1 MVMQLERP
9 VEKAVVPISEALVL
23 ERNDPSSKLDVLTS
37 LRFFAAAS
45 VFFLHAQSMGLAKV
59 VPAGQAH
66 FALAHGVSFFFTL
79 SGFLLAYR
87 YQKFGTRQSILEYFG
102 NRFGRIFP
110 LYYLTAIPFLFVPQ
124 LSIFTPH
131 PWEDIPRYLLAI
143 QAWQR
148 DLHLACCVNPVA
160 QSVSTEMFFYAL
172 FPILLLCKRP
182 NLTLLCSSLIVVYFI
197 APHFSNQAVVALSYS
212 PIAMLVFFLAGIV
225 GQECFFYFGKRI
237 QKSVRQGALQ
247 GCWFTVAEV
256 FTLGVCLALS
266 FNNSTG
272 TGKEIL
278 VHGHR
283 VLFSHLLSAGLACSF
298 AAMIAIFAF
307 GRGAMSS
314 VLKQPF
320 FVALGESS
328 YALFLVHYGIL
339 LLFTPWSLSLQASS
353 AHNLCWPI
361 LALCITISLLLH
373 KFVEAP
379 LRKTISSMVRG
390 SLMSRQKEQ
399 SSTEATSVVEQPSSL
414 TAGEYV
420 RELGL
425 RFFLPALIISTI
437 NFWFPPIKALYL
449 SVTTPPAQE
458 LWKKIEQPE
467 MAGTNNIR
475 FGESAVLLAAKA
487 VPTSKGIALHTLWK
501 ARINLNDQVG
511 FLATHLVDKN
521 GKIVRNLD
529 HQLVPTGTLVAKDS
543 CWEDVV
549 ELPSIAGV
557 DACGLALYHP
567 QKQICDVV
575 EGGRTDFGGRRLL
588 VSLNQGQVSKSSDNS
603 NK

>member
-1 MVMQLERP
+1 MVMQLQRP
-9 VEKAVVPISEALVL
+9 VENAVVPNSEALVL
-23 ERNDPSSKLDVLTS
+23 ERNDRSPKLDVLTS

-45 VFFLHAQSMGLAKV
+45 VFFLHAQSMGLAHV

-148 DLHLACCVNPVA
+148 DPNLACCVNPVA
-160 QSVSTEMFFYAL
+160 QSVSIEMFFYAL
-172 FPILLLCKRP
+172 FPILLLCKQP
-182 NLTLLCSSLIVVYFI
+182 NLTLLCSSLVVVYFI
-197 APHFSNQAVVALSYS
+197 APHISNQVVIALSYS

-225 GQECFFYFGKRI
+225 GHECFSYFGKRV
-237 QKSVRQGALQ
+237 QKSTRQGALQ

-283 VLFSHLLSAGLACSF
+283 VLFFHLLSAGLACSF
-298 AAMIAIFAF
+298 ASMIATFAF

-314 VLKQPF
+314 VLKRPL

-328 YALFLVHYGIL
+328 YAFFLIHYGIL
-339 LLFTPWSLSLQASS
+339 FLFRPWSLSLQASS
-353 AHNLCWPI
+353 ANNLCWPI

-379 LRKTISSMVRG
+379 LRKTISNLVRE
-390 SLMSRQKEQ
+390 SFMSRQSAQ
-399 SSTEATSVVEQPSSL
+399 SSSKVKPAVGQSTAL

-420 RELGL
+420 RELGV
-425 RFFLPALIISTI
+425 RFFLPALVISTI
-437 NFWFPPIKALYL
+437 NFWFPPIKAFYL
-449 SVTTPPAQE
+449 SVVTPPAQE
-458 LWKKIEQPE
+458 VWKKIEQPE
-467 MAGTNNIR
+467 IAGTNNVR
-475 FGESAVLLAAKA
+475 FGESVVLIAAKA
-487 VPTSKGIALHTLWK
+487 VPNAKGVSLHTLWK
-501 ARINLNDQVG
+501 ARTNINDQVG
-511 FLATHLVDKN
+511 FLATHLVDKS

-529 HQLVPTGTLVAKDS
+529 HQLVPTGTFIAKDS

-549 ELPSIAGV
+549 ELPSLAGV
-557 DACGLALYHP
+557 DTCGLALYYP

-575 EGGRTDFGGRRLL
+575 QGGRTDFGGRRLL
-588 VSLNQGQVSKSSDNS
+588 VTISRTP
-603 NK
+603 